1 MDDFDKSVIGWDL
14 VTWKCALA
22 FWEEHL
28 PKDLSGT
35 RSLEV
40 GCGRGGLS
48 LWLANKNSQVVC
60 SDLSDPQPKAHTLH
74 DFWGVSERI
83 RYEAID
89 ALSIPYE
96 DEFDLVV
103 FKSVLGGLGA
113 ENHID
118 RIQQALQQMYKALKP
133 GGRLMFAENLNT
145 PFHHFLRTA
154 FVRWG
159 RRWNYLGRD
168 ELLASLPSFS
178 KIEYG
183 STGFLGALGKTE
195 WQRDLLGE
203 IDKLFLNRLVG
214 PDNHYILFCVA
225 VK

>member
-48 LWLANKNSQVVC
+48 LWLAKKNSQVVC
-60 SDLSDPQPKAHTLH
+60 SDLSDPQPKAHSLH

-113 ENHID
+113 EDHID
-118 RIQQALQQMYKALKP
+118 RIQQSLQQMHKALKP

-183 STGFLGALGKTE
+183 STGFSGYWGRLSGKGICWAKLTSFFSTG
-195 WQRDLLGE
+195 LLGQT
-203 IDKLFLNRLVG
+203 ITT
-214 PDNHYILFCVA
+214 FCSA
-225 VK
+225 LP